1 MSFPIISLYEHPTML
16 DMMANWFSNKWS
28 VPLVAYQE
36 SMRECIDGNIG
47 VQWYVMMDEDKI
59 IGGLGV
65 IANDFHLR
73 RDLTPNVCAVFVEPS
88 YRNQGIAGELL
99 NYVCLDMHHKGIDA
113 LYLITDHTSFYERY
127 GWKYLCDV
135 QENSGSFARM
145 YIHQYKL

>member
-88 YRNQGIAGELL
+88 YRNQGLAGELL
-99 NYVCLDMHHKGIDA
+99 NYVCLDMHNKGIDT
-113 LYLITDHTSFYERY
+113 LYLITDHTSFYEHY

-135 QENSGSFARM
+135 QENSGGFARM